1 MGILE
6 GKTVLIIGASGE
18 IGYACA
24 EQCLA
29 EGAAV
34 CCTYRTN
41 RERLDRLAEKSPG
54 QVHIFRLDLSERA
67 NIKNTVSAGIAEVRG
82 VDILLQCA
90 GINVPELLFSA
101 NAEQWEQV
109 ISDNLL
115 SVFSVM
121 QAIIMP
127 LMKRRGGA
135 IINVSS
141 VYGLK
146 GGVGQS
152 SYCASKAG
160 VIGLTKAAAAELA
173 GKNIRINAVCP
184 GYIES
189 AMTEKFTEAF
199 RKQCLTQIPMKRFGT
214 AQEVAELCVFLA
226 SGKASYITGQT
237 FVIDGGLTI

>member
-6 GKTVLIIGASGE
+6 GKTALIIGASGG

-24 EQCLA
+24 ERCLA

-41 RERLDRLAEKSPG
+41 RDRLDELAERAPG
-54 QVHIFRLDLSERA
+54 RVHILRLDLSDRA
-67 NIKNTVSAGIAEVRG
+67 GIRCVVSEAVSASGG
-82 VDILLQCA
+82 LDILLQCA

-101 NAEQWEQV
+101 NAEQWEKV

-115 SVFSVM
+115 SAFAVM
-121 QAIIMP
+121 QAVILP
-127 LMKRRGGA
+127 LARRKGGA
-135 IINVSS
+135 IVNVSS

-160 VIGLTKAAAAELA
+160 LIGLTKAAAAELA
-173 GKNIRINAVCP
+173 GKNIRVNAVCP
-184 GYIES
+184 GYIDS
-189 AMTEKFTEAF
+189 AMTEKFGEKF
-199 RKQCLTQIPMKRFGT
+199 RQQCLEQIPMKRFGT
-214 AQEVAELCVFLA
+214 AREVAELCVFLA
-226 SGKASYITGQT
+226 SGRASYITGQT